1 MDERRLERKMA
12 AWAAIFRFN
21 GMTNVRL
28 DAVLRSRAGMTLAE
42 HELLAVLQRHGG
54 RARMGELARDLML
67 SKSGVTRLVAKLE
80 EPGDWVRRT
89 MSPRDRRAT
98 WAELT
103 PAGEKAL
110 EAAKPV
116 FDAAVSEI
124 FADALPDGELDR
136 VTAALEHVIGT
147 NGWTATTGSC
157 AAAYAPV
164 PGTRPDDVRPGGA
177 SPDDGHPAGHPTG
190 HPDVRPGGVPPDSGH
205 LDAGPGR

>member
-1 MDERRLERKMA
+1 MDEHRLDRQVT

-21 GMTNVRL
+21 GMTNAHL
-28 DAVLRSRAGMTLAE
+28 DSVLRSRAGMTLAE

-80 EPGDWVRRT
+80 EPGDWVRRV
-89 MSPRDRRAT
+89 MSAQDRRAT

-124 FADALPDGELDR
+124 FADALPDRELER
-136 VTAALEHVIGT
+136 ITAALEHVIGT
-147 NGWTATTGSC
+147 KGWTATTGSC
-157 AAAYAPV
+157 AGAYAP
-164 PGTRPDDVRPGGA
+164 A
-177 SPDDGHPAGHPTG
+177 PAG
-190 HPDVRPGGVPPDSGH
+190 PPDG
-205 LDAGPGR
+205 